1 MGSARNDSEHGD
13 ASCLNGIMHRD
24 MAASPAQPPERPSLR
39 RSAQRRNGQ
48 PLALPPKISLV
59 LGGGGLKGF
68 AHIGALR
75 AFEERG
81 VKPSL
86 VAGTSI
92 GALIAAA
99 WVGGM
104 SFAEMERR
112 ALALGKKDLFR
123 IDHFSMVAKR
133 MLSPALYLERP
144 LQRLVEEI
152 VPPGTFRGLQVPL
165 LVNTVDLEEAS
176 QVLWGLPGLQDVS
189 IRDAVYA
196 SCALPGF
203 FPPAV
208 LAGRTCADGGVI
220 DNVPVVPA
228 SFGMDAVIAVDVGST
243 NIARARRIKE
253 KGFAAIYMRAAQVM
267 MKSLQHQ
274 QLAGWQ
280 GPPLL
285 LVRPAVWKY
294 HWFSFANVERMI
306 ELGYEAAHDSLDR
319 MGNALLSGGGVWP
332 RRMVEVY
339 VDRAKCIGCTL
350 CATLAP
356 RTMAMDQ
363 DGKARVLASPVEWSR
378 ADGDFVHQC
387 PTEAISVEALE
398 PTGRRSTLELPV
410 LED

>member
-1 MGSARNDSEHGD
+1 MRPATHG
-13 ASCLNGIMHRD
+13 
-24 MAASPAQPPERPSLR
+24 PES
-39 RSAQRRNGQ
+39 NGQ
-48 PLALPPKISLV
+48 GLALPPKISLV

-81 VKPSL
+81 VQPTL

-104 SFAEMERR
+104 PLSEMERR
-112 ALALGKKDLFR
+112 ALELTKRDLFR

-144 LQRLVEEI
+144 LRKLCEEI
-152 VPPGTFRGLQVPL
+152 VPQGTFRDLQLPL
-165 LVNTVDLEEAS
+165 LVNTVDLENAA
-176 QVLWGLPGLQDVS
+176 QLLWGLPGLQDVTVA
-189 IRDAVYA
+189 DAVYA

-208 LAGRTCADGGVI
+208 IGGRTCADGGVV

-228 SFGMDAVIAVDVGST
+228 AHGADAVIAVDVGST
-243 NIARARRIKE
+243 NIARARRIRE
-253 KGFAAIYMRAAQVM
+253 KGFAAIYIRAAQIM

-274 QLAGWQ
+274 QLSSWQ

-285 LVRPAVWKY
+285 LVRPAVWHY
-294 HWFSFANVERMI
+294 NWFSFANVERMI
-306 ELGYEAAHDSLDR
+306 QLGYEAANDALDR
-319 MGNALLSGGGVWP
+319 MGSALLSGGGVWP
-332 RRMVEVY
+332 RRVVDVQ

-350 CATLAP
+350 CAALAP
-356 RTMAMDQ
+356 HFMAMDQ
-363 DGKARVLASPVEWSR
+363 DGKAIVLSSPIEWSR

-398 PTGRRSTLELPV
+398 ASGRRSTLEFPV
-410 LED
+410 MED

>member
-1 MGSARNDSEHGD
+1 MPKHKRTDDSKH
-13 ASCLNGIMHRD
+13 NGH
-24 MAASPAQPPERPSLR
+24 A
-39 RSAQRRNGQ
+39 
-48 PLALPPKISLV
+48 LALPPRIALV

-81 VKPSL
+81 VHPSV

-99 WVGGM
+99 YVGGIPL
-104 SFAEMERR
+104 AEMERR
-112 ALALGKKDLFR
+112 ALELSKSDLFR

-144 LQRLVEEI
+144 LRKLVDEI
-152 VPPGTFRGLQVPL
+152 VPRGSFRDLQMPL
-165 LVNTVDLEEAS
+165 LVNTVDLENAS
-176 QVLWGLPGLQDVS
+176 QVLWGTPGLQDVS
-189 IRDAVYA
+189 VADAVYA

-203 FPPAV
+203 FPPGIV
-208 LAGRTCADGGVI
+208 MGRTCADGGVI

-228 SFGMDAVIAVDVGST
+228 SHGMDAVIAVDVGST

-267 MKSLQHQ
+267 MKALQQQ
-274 QLAGWQ
+274 QLAAWQ
-280 GPPLL
+280 GPALL

-294 HWFSFANVERMI
+294 NWFSFANVARMI
-306 ELGYEAAHDSLDR
+306 ELGHQAAHESLDR

-332 RRMVEVY
+332 RRLVEVN
-339 VDRAKCIGCTL
+339 VDRVKCIGCTL
-350 CATLAP
+350 CTSLAP
-356 RTMAMDQ
+356 RMMAMDQ

-387 PTEAISVEALE
+387 PTEAITVEALE
-398 PTGRRSTLELPV
+398 PSGRRATLELPV
-410 LED
+410 MEE